1 MLWVWIL
8 GWWILGAVGM
18 AAGLAGDL
26 KKGQSLTV
34 GSVVL
39 GAFMAFGG
47 LIVFF
52 MGVYHLLEQYKVF
65 NFVIIK
71 GDVEK

>member
-8 GWWILGAVGM
+8 GWWIIGAVGM
-18 AAGLAGDL
+18 GAGFAGDI

-34 GSVVL
+34 GELFL
-39 GAFMAFGG
+39 GSLMAFGG
-47 LIVFF
+47 LIVLF
-52 MGVYHLLEQYKVF
+52 MGTYHLLEQYKVF

-71 GDVEK
+71 GAAEK